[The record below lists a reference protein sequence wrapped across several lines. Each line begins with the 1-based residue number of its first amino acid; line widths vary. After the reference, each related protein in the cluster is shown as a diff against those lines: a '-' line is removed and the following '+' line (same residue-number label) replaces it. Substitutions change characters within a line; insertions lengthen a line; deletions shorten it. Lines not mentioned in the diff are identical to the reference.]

1 MLAFVNMYIF
11 LFLLE
16 ILHIFGKIRDLLSGT
31 LTIVL
36 NQMTGFCMKSNSGL
50 KRVNPFLVTIPF
62 LFPLKNK
69 KTRRLSDVFRGDK
82 RRIFPWN
89 WSGLAVQ
96 NMSLVS
102 LKELLT
108 VSHGTYVE
116 KLSNE
121 LQFHES
127 KGSFKHQAGF
137 TICIWWWWIV
147 FAEWLADERR

>member
-69 KTRRLSDVFRGDK
+69 KTRRLSDVFRG
-82 RRIFPWN
+82 I
-89 WSGLAVQ
+89 
-96 NMSLVS
+96 
-102 LKELLT
+102 
-108 VSHGTYVE
+108 
-116 KLSNE
+116 
-121 LQFHES
+121 
-127 KGSFKHQAGF
+127 KGEFSPKTGQ
-137 TICIWWWWIV
+137 
-147 FAEWLADERR
+147 D